1 MMLLKN
7 YLKNIWERSAMVK
20 NEKDVLR
27 ISEFNN
33 KIDVVES
40 FVESFQNGDMK
51 IKNMKIE
58 QSRALTELI
67 RQLSDNKNKTNYG
80 LYLLIAEELYTI
92 LMEYRIQGMILGKFS
107 DDQCKKKLSEVKI
120 ENIQLK
126 KDNVKFAKIVSQYE
140 DMKFSY
146 NDRKKMK

>member
-1 MMLLKN
+1 
-7 YLKNIWERSAMVK
+7 MVK